1 MKFMLMMNVPRGT
14 GVYQITS
21 WKPEEVRAHIDF
33 MHELNK
39 QLKANGE
46 FVVAEGLTPPNEAR
60 LVRASK
66 NGGAPVT
73 DGIFPET
80 KEFLVGYWV
89 IDVDTPERAYEV
101 AAKASSAPGPGGA
114 PLNMA
119 IEVRPV
125 MQAPLPGT

>member
-1 MKFMLMMNVPRGT
+1 MLSRTCARHERRTPRERSDKGL
-14 GVYQITS
+14 ITVT
-21 WKPEEVRAHIDF
+21 P
-33 MHELNK
+33 
-39 QLKANGE
+39 QQ
-46 FVVAEGLTPPNEAR
+46 FVVAEGLTPPNEAK